1 MGGKSQ
7 PTQAPP
13 PPTVGDTSQPSVD
26 TEMMGQL
33 MQMMAAQAA
42 ASAAMAAMPQVPE
55 VPPVYTSPEIDWTEQ
70 IDQLNSKVRSD
81 EALDRARKKSVA
93 DTVHTGSLLDDSEP
107 STTKKSILG

>member
-70 IDQLNSKVRSD
+70 SVNLILRLDQMKPWIGLERR
-81 EALDRARKKSVA
+81 ALWTPFIQD
-93 DTVHTGSLLDDSEP
+93 LC
-107 STTKKSILG
+107 